1 MRNFIGVGLVQLVL
15 TLLVRRCQEEFLK
28 DYMNDLDRQQYV
40 ENLGKAE
47 SDEEKKNI
55 TLEFEAQ
62 EMKLRRRSLG
72 NIRFIGELYKIKM
85 LNGKIMHE
93 CIGKLLCQ
101 TDEESLECLCRL
113 VTTIGQVSTYI
124 LPITLSQL
132 RFFSFWNRRLKT
144 SRNKATLLTTSTNIL
159 PRCKS

>member
-1 MRNFIGVGLVQLVL
+1 M
-15 TLLVRRCQEEFLK
+15 
-28 DYMNDLDRQQYV
+28 DDLDRKQYI
-40 ENLGKAE
+40 ENLDKAE
-47 SDEEKKNI
+47 SEDEKKNI

-93 CIGKLLCQ
+93 CIRKLLCH

-113 VTTIGQVSTYI
+113 VTTIGQV
-124 LPITLSQL
+124 
-132 RFFSFWNRRLKT
+132 RE
-144 SRNKATLLTTSTNIL
+144 TLLPFLDYNSI
-159 PRCKS
+159 